1 METEPEEHSMYER
14 VLKAVAE
21 EAEGKWGHG
30 GSELNNEFCKDLYS
44 SFCSLF

>member
-21 EAEGKWGHG
+21 EAEKGKWGHG

-44 SFCSLF
+44 SF